1 MLTLYYAK
9 GTAALAP
16 HIILE
21 EVGADYDAVLIDFA
35 KAEQRGAAFLAVNP
49 KGRVPAL
56 VTDKGILTETAAI
69 LAYIAQT
76 HPNAGIAPA
85 DPFEFG
91 IAQAFNVY
99 LAATMHV
106 AHAHGGRAARWS
118 DDEAAQQTM
127 GAKVPENMAE
137 CVGLIASEYLQGPWV
152 LGARYSICDA
162 YLFTICRWLKTDGVD
177 MADYP
182 AVADHFAAIQARPA
196 VKSVLALHT

>member
-16 HIILE
+16 HIVLE

-35 KAEQRGAAFLAVNP
+35 KAEQRGAVFLAVNP
-49 KGRVPAL
+49 KARVPAL

-69 LAYIAQT
+69 LAYIAQI
-76 HPNAGIAPA
+76 HPDAGIAPA

-91 IAQAFNVY
+91 VAQAFNVY
-99 LAATMHV
+99 LAATMHI
-106 AHAHGGRAARWS
+106 AHAHGPRAARWS
-118 DDEAAQQTM
+118 DDEAAQLTM
-127 GAKVPENMAE
+127 RAKVPENMAE
-137 CVGLIASEYLQGPWV
+137 CVALIASEYLQGPWV
-152 LGARYSICDA
+152 LGERYSICDA

-182 AVADHFAAIQARPA
+182 TVADHFAAVQARPA
-196 VKSVLALHT
+196 VKSVLALHS